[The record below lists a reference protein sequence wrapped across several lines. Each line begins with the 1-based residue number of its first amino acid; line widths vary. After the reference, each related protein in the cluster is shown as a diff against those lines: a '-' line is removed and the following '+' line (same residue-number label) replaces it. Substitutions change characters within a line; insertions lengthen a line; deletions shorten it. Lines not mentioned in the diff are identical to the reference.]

1 MKGGGG
7 GWWCGW
13 AESEAEKKGRR
24 KEAERRSLDG
34 SIKSSSLRDNSSRET
49 GEGRGACDTCKN
61 DGKKRRAEIE
71 EICTWTKSLTRE
83 REWRERN
90 TGDTV
95 SYIGQRAVAR
105 DQ

>member
-49 GEGRGACDTCKN
+49 GEGRGLVMHARMTA
-61 DGKKRRAEIE
+61 KK
-71 EICTWTKSLTRE
+71 
-83 REWRERN
+83 
-90 TGDTV
+90 G
-95 SYIGQRAVAR
+95 G
-105 DQ
+105 